1 MRLAE
6 VRELLG
12 CEVICRGPVGE
23 EQEVAAAFAADLMSD
38 VLAYAAK
45 DSLLVTGLTNA
56 QVVHT
61 ADVADLGAVVFV
73 CDKKPAPQVLVMAT
87 ELGLPLLS
95 TRETMFGACG
105 LLWAAGLRSGHR

>member
-12 CEVICRGPVGE
+12 CEVICGGLEGE

-38 VLAYAAK
+38 VLAFAAK
-45 DSLLVTGLTNA
+45 DSLLVTGLTSA

-61 ADVADLGAVVFV
+61 ADVADLGAIVFV
-73 CDKKPAPQVLVMAT
+73 CDKKPAQQVIGMAT

-95 TRETMFGACG
+95 TRQTMFSACG